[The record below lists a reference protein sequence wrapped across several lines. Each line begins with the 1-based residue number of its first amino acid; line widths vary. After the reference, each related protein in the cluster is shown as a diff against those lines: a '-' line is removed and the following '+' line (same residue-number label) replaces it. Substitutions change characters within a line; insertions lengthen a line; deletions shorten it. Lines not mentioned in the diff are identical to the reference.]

1 MFLIV
6 SIMTLGLQ
14 IFLVEIGGD
23 FVRTSPLTL
32 IQWLITIAL
41 GFIGVPIG
49 ILVRLIP
56 VSEDPESFFTAD
68 SVLNHGVT
76 GIEISDDRVDDNQT
90 DSDKNEKTV
99 IVGMDVDE
107 VVDGEVWDAKSEGD
121 AVRHELSP

>member
-1 MFLIV
+1 M
-6 SIMTLGLQ
+6 SLGLQ

-76 GIEISDDRVDDNQT
+76 GIEISDDIVDDKQT